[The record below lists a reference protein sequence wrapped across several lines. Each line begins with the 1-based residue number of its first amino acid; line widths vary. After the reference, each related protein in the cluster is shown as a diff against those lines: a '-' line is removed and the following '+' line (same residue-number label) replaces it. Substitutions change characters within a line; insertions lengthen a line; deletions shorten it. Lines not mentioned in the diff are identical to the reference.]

1 MELRTLAHFVA
12 VAEERS
18 FTRASV
24 RVHIVQSALSA
35 SIKSLEREFGTLLF
49 DRSTHGVDLTDAGRA
64 LLGEAR
70 STLAAAQGA
79 RDAVDA
85 VAGGLRGR
93 IDIGIMQS
101 LSMIDLASTITL
113 FRKNYPEVELRA
125 RPTRGGSA
133 ELERDVISG
142 ALDLAFVSLPAAPHP
157 ALTLTHLGSEPILLA
172 IPLGHPLESHPV
184 VSLDELAGE
193 TFVETPVGWGTRRI
207 TDRALAGAG
216 VDRQV
221 GVEVADLWT
230 LIELV
235 RAGLGLGFVP
245 ASAVGEARDIHVASV
260 SPQLTWDIS
269 LAMPSTRR
277 SSAAA
282 TAFVEVVRGSLLETP
297 AGSLDD

>member
-1 MELRTLAHFVA
+1 M
-12 VAEERS
+12 
-18 FTRASV
+18 

-49 DRSTHGVDLTDAGRA
+49 DRSTHGVTLTDAGRA

-70 STLAAAQGA
+70 ATLAAAQAA

-85 VAGGLRGR
+85 VSGGLRGR

-101 LSMIDLASTITL
+101 LSMIDLASIITL
-113 FRKNYPEVELRA
+113 FRKKYPEVELRA

-157 ALTLTHLGSEPILLA
+157 TLTLTHLRSEPILLA
-172 IPLGHPLESHPV
+172 VPLGHPLESSETV
-184 VSLDELAGE
+184 YLDQLADE
-193 TFVETPVGWGTRRI
+193 TFVETPLGWGTRRI
-207 TDRALAGAG
+207 TDRALVGAG
-216 VDRQV
+216 IERRV

-245 ASAVGEARDIHVASV
+245 ASAVEAARGIHVASV
-260 SPQLTWDIS
+260 SPELTWEIS
-269 LAMPSTRR
+269 LAMPSDRR

-282 TAFVEVVRGSLLETP
+282 RAFVDVVGETLLDPP
-297 AGSLDD
+297 ARAAPN